1 KYSNQTETETHE
13 MTKWKSGKNENE
25 RVYWKTTDKK
35 YAELLNP
42 ELKVAFEKTEV
53 VLFGW
58 GPSSNAIFNVKNQ
71 SNSEVWYKTEV
82 IDLATNEK
90 TIYYITEWDGKL
102 QVGNGMCAGAFTF
115 SEKGKYKVRFTPM
128 NTNGKS
134 LETTDWITF
143 ESPYMN

>member
-13 MTKWKSGKNENE
+13 MTKWNSGKNENE

-53 VLFGW
+53 VLFGC

-82 IDLATNEK
+82 IDLATNKK
-90 TIYYITEWDGKL
+90 TIYYIRGWDGKL
-102 QVGNGMCAGAFTF
+102 QVGHGMCAGAFKF
-115 SEKGKYKVRFTPM
+115 SEKGKYKV
-128 NTNGKS
+128 
-134 LETTDWITF
+134 
-143 ESPYMN
+143 